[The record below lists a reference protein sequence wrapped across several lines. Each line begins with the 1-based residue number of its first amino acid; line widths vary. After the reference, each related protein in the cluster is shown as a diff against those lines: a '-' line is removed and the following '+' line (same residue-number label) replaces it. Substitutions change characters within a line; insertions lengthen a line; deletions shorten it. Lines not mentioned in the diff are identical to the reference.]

1 MKINH
6 IGIWTNQ
13 LEEMKMFYFNFFNG
27 KSNDKYVNP
36 AKGFESYFIRF
47 GNNVAIEIMQKV
59 TIKENRN
66 HPYEEYIGLA
76 HISFSLGSREA
87 VDILTEQ
94 IRRAGYPVVSEPR
107 VTGDGYYESVI
118 LDPDNNRIEIMA

>member
-1 MKINH
+1 
-6 IGIWTNQ
+6 
-13 LEEMKMFYFNFFNG
+13 
-27 KSNDKYVNP
+27 
-36 AKGFESYFIRF
+36 
-47 GNNVAIEIMQKV
+47 MQKV

>member
-6 IGIWTNQ
+6 IGIWTDQ
-13 LEEMKMFYFNFFNG
+13 LEEMKMFYFIFFNG
-27 KSNDKYVNP
+27 KSNEKYVNP

-47 GNNVAIEIMQKV
+47 ENNVAIEIMRKT
-59 TIKENRN
+59 TIKTNRN
-66 HPYEEYIGLA
+66 HPQEEYIGLA
-76 HISFSLGSREA
+76 HISFSLGSHEA
-87 VDILTEQ
+87 VNILTEQ
-94 IRRAGYPVVSEPR
+94 IRRAGYPVISEPR